1 MGDSLLRRAANRK
14 SVGGFSLIELM
25 IVVAIL
31 GIIAAV
37 AYPAY
42 TSQVVDSRRADGKAK
57 LLEVMQAQE
66 RAYTTSATYET
77 DLTNLGYAA
86 NPAPSDEGWYN
97 ISAAACGGGIDECVA
112 LTATPQGAQAANDGE
127 CANLT
132 LNSRG
137 VKGISG
143 TGTVAECW

>member
-1 MGDSLLRRAANRK
+1 MAESLRSARRCGTPG
-14 SVGGFSLIELM
+14 GGFSLIELM
-25 IVVAIL
+25 IVVAIVAIL
-31 GIIAAV
+31 AAI

-42 TSQVVDSRRADGKAK
+42 TSQVVESRRADGKAK

-66 RAYTTSATYET
+66 RAYTTSSTYET
-77 DLTNLGYAA
+77 DLTNLGYSASS
-86 NPAPSDEGWYN
+86 APSDEGWYV
-97 ISAAACGGGIDECVA
+97 ISAASCGSGIAECVA
-112 LTATPQGAQAANDGE
+112 LTATPQGAQASNDTE

-132 LNSRG
+132 INSRG